1 MSFVRLAPNTV
12 SKQLLFSTVRVD
24 TRTADE
30 SEGAGTAFV
39 VCLAH
44 GGLNHTFLVTN
55 RHVVE
60 GAVTGS
66 LVFTCGDEGRPVVGR
81 GFKIDIDDFEHAW
94 FFHPNPDIDLAIT
107 PLKPLEAN
115 VRTRNAQIY
124 YHAIDLRL
132 IPTATQVE
140 QFDALETVLFVGY
153 PNGVWD
159 KANLMPILR
168 RGTTAT
174 AMALDFEARPEFLI
188 DAAVYP
194 GSSGSPVFLYD
205 KDSSNSTQTLH
216 FIGVISA
223 VFFKEE
229 ATRLVSAPVPS
240 VESSGMFC
248 SEMIDL
254 GLVIKSDEVKN
265 LVGAYLKAAGL

>member
-1 MSFVRLAPNTV
+1 MTNARLTPNTV
-12 SKQLLFSTVRVD
+12 SKQLLFTSVRVD
-24 TRTADE
+24 TRTRDG

-39 VCLAH
+39 VCGTH
-44 GGLNHTFLVTN
+44 GGLTHTFLVTN

-60 GAVTGS
+60 GASHGS
-66 LVFTCGDEGRPVVGR
+66 LVFTCGDEGRPVIGK
-81 GFKIDIDDFEHAW
+81 GFKIEIDDFEQAW
-94 FFHPNPDIDLAIT
+94 LFHPNAEVDLAIT
-107 PLKPLEAN
+107 PLKPLEAL
-115 VRTRNAQIY
+115 VHARQAQIY

-132 IPTATQVE
+132 IPDAATTE

-174 AMALDFEARPEFLI
+174 PMGLDFEGRPEFLV

-205 KDSSNSTQTLH
+205 KEAVGGRPLY
-216 FIGVISA
+216 FVGVISA

-229 ATRLVSAPVPS
+229 ATRLVSGPVPS
-240 VESSGMFC
+240 SEPTGLFC

-254 GLVIKSDEVKN
+254 GLVIKSSEVSQ
-265 LVGAYLKAAGL
+265 LVEAYLEAAGL